1 MQTNNFK
8 SVVKKFNELTLYELY
23 EIIQLR
29 NEIFIVEQNCPY
41 QDLDNKDFNATHI
54 LVYLN
59 GKLVAYSR
67 IFDVGITFKEASI
80 GRVITHKKVRS
91 SGIGKLLME
100 KSIETLYELYG
111 KQNIRIG
118 AQYYAIPF
126 YKKFNFV
133 TEGEV
138 YIEDGIKHI
147 EMIKHAK

>member
-41 QDLDNKDFNATHI
+41 QDLDNKDFKATHI
-54 LVYLN
+54 LVYLD

-100 KSIETLYELYG
+100 KSIETIYELYG

-138 YIEDGIKHI
+138 YLEDGIKHI

>member
-23 EIIQLR
+23 EIMQLR

-41 QDLDNKDFNATHI
+41 QDLDNKDFKATHI
-54 LVYLN
+54 LVYLDD
-59 GKLVAYSR
+59 KLVAYSR

-138 YIEDGIKHI
+138 YLEDGIKHI

>member
-23 EIIQLR
+23 EIMQLR

-54 LVYLN
+54 LVYLD

-138 YIEDGIKHI
+138 YLEDGIKHI

>member
-23 EIIQLR
+23 DIIQLR

-138 YIEDGIKHI
+138 YLEDGIKHI
-147 EMIKHAK
+147 EMIKHVK

>member
-111 KQNIRIG
+111 KQTIRIG

>member
-23 EIIQLR
+23 EIMQLR

-41 QDLDNKDFNATHI
+41 QDLDNKDFKATHI
-54 LVYLN
+54 LVYLD

-67 IFDVGITFKEASI
+67 IFDVGIIFKEASI

-100 KSIETLYELYG
+100 KSIETIYELYG

-138 YIEDGIKHI
+138 YLEDGIKHI